1 MSVTQSADREIHWRT
16 KESRHVNSLRQLITK
31 INKRVLNRFIRN
43 TSFLAPARS
52 SLFFVLGLS
61 LSISFIGP
69 HPAANSVFTS
79 GVWSAPIQASVPSTA
94 LYWVYDTISDVDL
107 QDGVK
112 EKNIDMRWYWCS
124 DSRCTSKRL
133 WTPSSAS
140 RPAGLT
146 MLSYSPEPI
155 TNFFGHFSINASEKT
170 IAGSYYFQIRIKT
183 ATRDDYSQTQLL
195 TIGSDVMRVVTFLG
209 NTSDGGSTLKQSA
222 NTTTILTVNGF
233 TKTGYTFTNWNT
245 AADGS
250 GAEYVYDAIYSFYSD
265 LTLYAQWSKN
275 SARKVTYANGS
286 TTAIGNI
293 PIQSDIAE
301 GSGFIVAENPFT
313 LEGFVFSAW
322 NDGTTSYRPGV
333 FYTVQLNDVVLTAQ
347 WSLVTSSKVTYDP
360 NGGVGL
366 IYSQLSNIPTNLT
379 SNAFSRVG
387 YSFAG
392 WSTTPTGPIVYANTE
407 RYLFSASITIYAQWS
422 PNAMHSVSYSA
433 GSTVVAGSAPTKHDI
448 AEGVG
453 FIVAVNTFTRPGY
466 TFAYW
471 ISSGSGIAS
480 ANYSVGRTYVMGASD
495 VTLTAQ
501 WNFIADNTVTFT
513 ANEGVGGDY
522 SQAANVP
529 TKLVMNMFTR
539 VGFTFGGWASST
551 ALDPAIAYSDED
563 IYPFASNTT
572 LFATWNIGTR
582 RSVTY
587 TLAEGTGTVPFQPA
601 IPEDASFIVAEGVG
615 LTKAGFTF
623 SDWSG
628 GILSY
633 APGSTYVVGKV
644 NVKLTAQWTAL
655 GSRSVNYRLNGGT
668 GAVATQSDVV
678 EGLSFTVAAR
688 PAIRP
693 GYTFV
698 AWSDR
703 VSSFSPGAIYQVLG
717 ANVTLTAIWSQNVL
731 RTVTYSV
738 GSATVSVAN
747 PILGGAGSTPVQE
760 DVPEGA
766 NFILAGRDGFS
777 RPGFTFSKWSDGMS
791 TFDPGYAYIMG
802 ANNALL
808 TAVWISNS
816 SRTVTYN
823 LNGGS
828 GTTPTQPP
836 VVEGLTFRIGS
847 GAGSTREGFA
857 FSSWSD
863 GALNYAAGAS
873 YTASTNNIILTTV
886 WEKIIVAT
894 ITYNLDG
901 GIGTIP
907 TQPNLAVGAKFE
919 VASGGGVTRAGFA
932 FAGWLDGTTSYLSG
946 ATYTVGATNI
956 TLTAAWNAIV
966 LRPITYALG
975 GGSGTIPK
983 QDPAATGSEIEIASA
998 SSLSRNGFTFISW
1011 SDGKSKIAPSSIYI
1025 VPAGKVVLTAQWS
1038 AAPTRSIKYVLGGG
1052 AGTLPTKESLAPEGK
1067 FIVADG
1073 AGITRTGFTFSSWFN
1088 GVTNFAP
1095 GATYTVGNTNI
1106 VLTAVWVVAAP
1117 RTITYLLG
1125 GGIGRLPLQ
1134 APAPVGSTIVV
1145 GISSIVTRSGFEFS
1159 GWSDGAALLRPGAVY
1174 TVGTNDIVFTAQ
1186 WISMVT
1192 HQVSYLAGGAAGT
1205 KPASMKIAVGAS
1217 FVVAAAQGLTK
1228 TGSSFLGWSD
1238 GSKSYTFGD
1247 LYTVGDANV
1256 TLTAIWVPA
1265 IRRTVLYSLSDG
1277 TGSLPSQLPVAE
1289 GTTFRVPSSAGLSR
1303 TGFTFSGWSDGSR
1316 TYLPGGAYKMGSSNV
1331 LLTAVWTVKK

>member
-1 MSVTQSADREIHWRT
+1 MEIHWRT
-16 KESRHVNSLRQLITK
+16 KESRHVNTLCQSTAKIYKRARNGSTINSSSLA
-31 INKRVLNRFIRN
+31 
-43 TSFLAPARS
+43 SARS
-52 SLFFVLGLS
+52 SLLFVLGLS
-61 LSISFIGP
+61 LSIGFIGP
-69 HPAANSVFTS
+69 LPAANSVFTS

-107 QDGVK
+107 QDGANDK
-112 EKNIDMRWYWCS
+112 KIDMRWYWCS
-124 DSRCTSKRL
+124 DSGCTSKRL
-133 WTPSSAS
+133 WTSSSAS

-155 TNFFGHFSINASEKT
+155 TNFFGHFTIDASEKT

-195 TIGSDVMRVVTFLG
+195 TIGSGVMRVVTFLG

-222 NTTTILTVNGF
+222 NTTTVLTANGF

-245 AADGS
+245 AANGS
-250 GAEYVYDAIYSFYSD
+250 GADYVYDASYSFYSD

-275 SARKVTYANGS
+275 STRTVTYSNGS
-286 TTAIGNI
+286 MTAIGKI

-313 LEGFVFSAW
+313 LAGFTFSAW
-322 NDGTTSYRPGV
+322 NDGTTNYKPGV

-347 WSLVTSSKVTYDP
+347 WSLVTSSKVTFDP
-360 NGGVGL
+360 NGGVGI
-366 IYSQLSNIPTNLT
+366 IYTQSSSTPTNLN

-387 YSFAG
+387 YTFAG

-407 RYLFSASITIYAQWS
+407 RYLFSSSVTIYAQWS
-422 PNAMHSVSYSA
+422 ANAIHSVSYSA
-433 GSTVVAGSAPTKHDI
+433 GSTVVTGSAPSKHDV

-471 ISSGSGIAS
+471 ISSGSGIAPV
-480 ANYSVGRTYVMGASD
+480 NYSVGRTYVMSSSD

-501 WNFIADNTVTFT
+501 WNFTADNTVNFT
-513 ANEGVGGDY
+513 AGEGVGGNY

-539 VGFTFGGWASST
+539 AGFTFGGWATSM
-551 ALDPAIAYSDED
+551 ALEPAIAYLDED
-563 IYPFASNTT
+563 IYPFASDTT
-572 LFATWNIGTR
+572 LYATWNIGTR

-601 IPEDASFIVAEGVG
+601 IPEDASFIVAEGTG

-623 SDWSG
+623 RDWSD

-633 APGSTYVVGKV
+633 APGSLYVVGKV
-644 NVKLTAQWTAL
+644 NIKLTAQWTAL

-678 EGLSFTVAAR
+678 EGRSFTVAAR
-688 PAIRP
+688 PDIRP
-693 GYTFV
+693 GYAFV
-698 AWSDR
+698 AWSDNFN
-703 VSSFSPGAIYQVLG
+703 SFSPGATYQVLG
-717 ANVTLTAIWSQNVL
+717 ANVALTAIWSQNVL

-747 PILGGAGSTPVQE
+747 STLGGDKATPVQA

-766 NFILAGRDGFS
+766 NFVLAGSDGFS
-777 RPGFTFSKWSDGMS
+777 RPGFTFSKWSDGMI

-808 TAVWISNS
+808 TAVWMINP

-823 LNGGS
+823 LDGGS
-828 GTTPTQPP
+828 GTIPTQPP

-847 GAGSTREGFA
+847 GAGFTREGFA
-857 FSSWSD
+857 FSSWNNGS
-863 GALNYAAGAS
+863 LNFAAGAS
-873 YTASTNNIILTTV
+873 FTASTNNIVLTAV
-886 WEKIIVAT
+886 WEKILAAT
-894 ITYNLDG
+894 ITYNLG
-901 GIGTIP
+901 GGTGTVP
-907 TQPNLAVGAKFE
+907 TQPNLSVGATFE
-919 VASGGGVTRAGFA
+919 VASGSGVTRIGFA
-932 FAGWLDGTTSYLSG
+932 FVGWLDGTTSYLPG
-946 ATYTVGATNI
+946 AAYTVGATNK

-966 LRPITYALG
+966 LRTITYALG

-983 QDPAATGSEIEIASA
+983 QDPSATGSEIEIASA

-1025 VPAGKVVLTAQWS
+1025 VPSGKVVLTAQWS
-1038 AAPTRSIKYVLGGG
+1038 SAPTRSIKYVSGGG
-1052 AGTLPTKESLAPEGK
+1052 AGTLPTQEFLPPEGK

-1106 VLTAVWVVAAP
+1106 VLTAVWVVAVP
-1117 RTITYLLG
+1117 RTITYSLG
-1125 GGIGRLPLQ
+1125 GGIGRLPIQ
-1134 APAPVGSTIVV
+1134 APVAIGSTIVV
-1145 GISSIVTRSGFEFS
+1145 DISSIVTRNGFEFS
-1159 GWSDGAALLRPGAVY
+1159 GWSDGVALLRPGAVY
-1174 TVGTNDIVFTAQ
+1174 TVGTNNIVFTAQ

-1192 HQVSYLAGGAAGT
+1192 HQVNYLAGGAAGT
-1205 KPASMKIAVGAS
+1205 KPASMNIAVGAS

-1256 TLTAIWVPA
+1256 TLVAIWIPA
-1265 IRRTVLYSLSDG
+1265 ILRTVLYSLSDG
-1277 TGSLPSQLPVAE
+1277 TGPLPSHLPVAE
-1289 GTTFRVPSSAGLSR
+1289 GNTFRVSSSAGLSR
-1303 TGFTFSGWSDGSR
+1303 TGFTFSGWSNGSR
-1316 TYLPGGAYKMGSSNV
+1316 TYLPGGSYKMGSSNV
-1331 LLTAVWTVKK
+1331 VLTAVWTVKK